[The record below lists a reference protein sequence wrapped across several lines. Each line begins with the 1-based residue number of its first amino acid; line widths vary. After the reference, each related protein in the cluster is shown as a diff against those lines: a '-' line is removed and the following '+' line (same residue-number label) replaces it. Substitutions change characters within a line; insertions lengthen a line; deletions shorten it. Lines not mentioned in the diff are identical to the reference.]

1 MGLLLPIATSVVR
14 RFNFI
19 MSVNL
24 PKGGIYGHL
33 QCGLGVGY
41 TDATRLLVFHISPA
55 QSLSATTHLGK
66 YVCTY
71 YTYP

>member
-24 PKGGIYGHL
+24 PKGGMGIFS
-33 QCGLGVGY
+33 VGWIQFY
-41 TDATRLLVFHISPA
+41 NVCKSP
-55 QSLSATTHLGK
+55 
-66 YVCTY
+66 
-71 YTYP
+71 